1 MDAAALPAGQ
11 VVAVVQQSVNSSL
24 VTVANF
30 ESFRIRGGQKVQRA
44 GFYIK
49 SRPASYVPFH
59 FPLIRANC
67 SKLLF
72 ISRADF
78 RPIKSERRDSTQ

>member
-1 MDAAALPAGQ
+1 MMDVAALPAGQ
-11 VVAVVQQSVNSSL
+11 VVAVVSKLFISNCRK
-24 VTVANF
+24 T
-30 ESFRIRGGQKVQRA
+30 FRMGGGGAGQKVQRA

-49 SRPASYVPFH
+49 SQPASYVPFH